1 MWWGKEMQETMWLLL
16 SLSTNRQKAQWAY
29 YSMEQSCVRI
39 TILGSKSL
47 ECLWMK
53 TIWQKIRYYRE
64 KKLRKRKYPHHTRH
78 DENDCRKKQQNGRD
92 LRVTCSLSNCCYI
105 PYPFFFCRTFQ
116 GEHEHLLTHVFLLVS
131 FETSETHNLHLSKVF
146 FIT

>member
-1 MWWGKEMQETMWLLL
+1 MRKKNAGNYVVALE
-16 SLSTNRQKAQWAY
+16 SGCVSTNTQKAQWAY

-64 KKLRKRKYPHHTRH
+64 KNWDWENTRTTQ
-78 DENDCRKKQQNGRD
+78 DTTRTTAGRNN
-92 LRVTCSLSNCCYI
+92 RMEEMTCSLSNCCYI

-116 GEHEHLLTHVFLLVS
+116 GEHEHLLTHVFLFVS
-131 FETSETHNLHLSKVF
+131 FETFETHNLHLSKVF